1 MFLIYIG
8 ATLEILVDVM
18 SQEPFVLKVDPT
30 DTISNL
36 KKKIEKFKGF
46 SADEQRLVFQGKKL
60 EDDRVVSDYNIQN
73 NSTLN
78 VVLPILG
85 KHYTMEV
92 TVLTEA
98 GRLATLRVKP
108 TDSILEL
115 KRKVCNITRVPPYKQ
130 SLSFAGIELENA
142 RTISDYKMRNKSAI
156 KFVKKIEVYVVTQ
169 QCTQERMTLQLRP
182 LDTVRSVK
190 DEIHVKTNISPC
202 QQILEFGGKQLRD
215 VLPLNDANIKDEST
229 LFLSVAVRI
238 FVRISTGSEVM
249 LNLFTSNTIKNV
261 KEIIEFSEDIPCD
274 LQYLLFRDE
283 PLIDSRTL
291 SDHNIQNES
300 ILRCNVRISLKIASD
315 KEEINVDACLDDNV
329 RSVRDRI
336 AGRILIPPDQ
346 LCLVYNGEKLS
357 NIYTLRSYKLPNGAV
372 LNVEQPGGTS
382 FSFFYVILQSFL
394 RIT

>member
-1 MFLIYIG
+1 M
-8 ATLEILVDVM
+8 EILVDVM